1 MKFTEELA
9 TSQLNLITSIEPG
22 YVVVQKK
29 KIKTSHIIAPDAL
42 TDWELTTFSEITAD
56 HLTPISQL
64 NPEVILLG
72 TGDKHIIPE
81 KVLFQALVKIGIGF
95 EIMDTAA
102 ACRTYNILVSEG
114 RRAIVGLI
122 I

>member
-1 MKFTEELA
+1 MKFTEDLE
-9 TSQLNLITSIEPG
+9 TSKLNLITSFEAG

-42 TDWELTTFSEITAD
+42 IAWELTTFSEISSD

-72 TGDKHIIPE
+72 TGNKHIIPE
-81 KVLFQALVKIGIGF
+81 KALFQALVKIGIGF

>member
-1 MKFTEELA
+1 MKFTEDLA
-9 TSQLNLITSIEPG
+9 TSHLNLITGFEPS
-22 YVVVQKK
+22 YVVVQHK
-29 KIKTSHIIAPDAL
+29 KIKTSHVIAPDAL
-42 TDWELTTFSEITAD
+42 VAWKLTTFAEITRD

-72 TGDKHIIPE
+72 TGDKHILPE
-81 KVLFQALVKIGIGF
+81 KELFQALVNIGIGF
-95 EIMDTAA
+95 EIMDTPA